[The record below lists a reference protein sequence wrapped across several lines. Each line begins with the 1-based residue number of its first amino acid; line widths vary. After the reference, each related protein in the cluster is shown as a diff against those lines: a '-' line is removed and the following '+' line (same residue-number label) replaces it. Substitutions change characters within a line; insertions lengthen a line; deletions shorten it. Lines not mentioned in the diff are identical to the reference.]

1 MVEQGFPQLINFL
14 KSVNGYSDELAALEA
29 IRLKTKSIIEKLL
42 DPIEPMGLITHTD
55 FWCNNLLLKRPKQT
69 DGTAEKPIECVI
81 LDWQMITYS
90 RWVISFNFIFSPH
103 NVFLTTIVVECYN
116 LIFRPTNDLALLI
129 LSSLPSKIRRE
140 NTQQLLTLYY
150 ETMKE
155 NLSKM
160 SIDLEVTL
168 HYSKEKMFDDYKWV
182 SLFFFLL
189 FST

>member
-1 MVEQGFPQLINFL
+1 MLN
-14 KSVNGYSDELAALEA
+14 D
-29 IRLKTKSIIEKLL
+29 
-42 DPIEPMGLITHTD
+42 
-55 FWCNNLLLKRPKQT
+55 
-69 DGTAEKPIECVI
+69 
-81 LDWQMITYS
+81 
-90 RWVISFNFIFSPH
+90 
-103 NVFLTTIVVECYN
+103 N

-168 HYSKEKMFDDYKWV
+168 HYSKEKLFDDYK
-182 SLFFFLL
+182 
-189 FST
+189 